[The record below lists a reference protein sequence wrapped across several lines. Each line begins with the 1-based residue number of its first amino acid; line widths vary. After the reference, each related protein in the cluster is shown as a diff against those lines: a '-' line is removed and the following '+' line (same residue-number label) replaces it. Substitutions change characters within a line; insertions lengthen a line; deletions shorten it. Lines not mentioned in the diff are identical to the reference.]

1 MADETVCLAFAK
13 PIGPLTVVSV
23 SKANAID
30 VALYSF
36 PLEVEHTIV
45 LFEPTI
51 RHYSALL
58 LLEYACVAWRG
69 LQRVR
74 RVVSTAGLIVQRH
87 LYVSGKRQ
95 SVGLGSRSP
104 PMAVPQGTGWM
115 RFFGFLLLLLPSP

>member
-45 LFEPTI
+45 LFEPTR

-95 SVGLGSRSP
+95 SVGLGSLRA
-104 PMAVPQGTGWM
+104 PMAVP
-115 RFFGFLLLLLPSP
+115 PSPRRKA